1 MLTFNSLYSEAQEQ
15 VQDPDATSLIVLKR
29 AINQGAKKFG
39 AILNREWRTSEKT
52 FGIVAAQQYYQMP
65 ENSIRMK
72 WVTITIGNIAY
83 PLTEIAD
90 YETWQHLNMRTS
102 TTSTVPEYYYVR
114 GNDEFGIWPIP
125 SATTANAGRLN
136 YERRMRDMVEADYT
150 TGTVTMTI
158 NSATVTG
165 SGTTF
170 TVAMVGRWLNVTT
183 ATGDGEWY
191 KISAFTST
199 TVITLENTYSGATL
213 ASLAYTIGELPDIPE
228 EFHESLVDYACY
240 RYYRRRRDTV
250 LARDMKSAFDESL
263 LECQANYSSKTGS
276 QYFRPIRLRQGYV
289 HHHRDYKVV

>member
-1 MLTFNSLYSEAQEQ
+1 MLSFQSIYDESAEQ
-15 VQDPDATSLIVLKR
+15 VLDNSATSLVVLKR

-52 FGIVAAQQYYQMP
+52 FGVVADQQYYQMP
-65 ENSIRMK
+65 ESSIRMK
-72 WVTITIGNIAY
+72 WITVTVGGIAY
-83 PLTEIAD
+83 PLTEVAD
-90 YETWQHLNMRTS
+90 YETWQVLNMRS
-102 TTSTVPEYYYVR
+102 SNKSTVPELYYVR
-114 GNDEFGIWPIP
+114 GNDEFGIYPIP
-125 SATTANAGRLN
+125 SATVASAGRIN

-150 TGTVTMTI
+150 AGTVTMTV

-213 ASLAYTIGELPDIPE
+213 GSLSYVIGELPDIPE

-240 RYYRRRRDTV
+240 RYYLRRKDMAF
-250 LARDMKSAFDESL
+250 ARDMKSAFLESL
-263 LECQANYSSKTGS
+263 EECRSNYSSKTGS
-276 QYFRPIRLRQGYV
+276 QYFRPIRLRQGYSRQR
-289 HHHRDYKVV
+289 RDYKI